1 MMQEVCSD
9 ADVYFFLCSASSLPR
24 TVSFPIPLVNRQS
37 HGPPQ
42 SAVCFPFLS
51 NSSLAIPRTV
61 LSLTLLISVTGPHF
75 THPPEPSFAR
85 VRPQPEMPQL
95 RNQTSWHS
103 TFRSMLKTEMYKEL
117 DTKERQWMSLH
128 SIKWISCPEKQLR
141 TVTFSGMEHTRAVR
155 CCFFEGIWQFH
166 LKSKI

>member
-24 TVSFPIPLVNRQS
+24 TVSFPIPLVNCQS
-37 HGPPQ
+37 HGPPR

-51 NSSLAIPRTV
+51 NSSLATSRT
-61 LSLTLLISVTGPHF
+61 LSSLTLLISVTRPHF
-75 THPPEPSFAR
+75 THPPEPSFSR

-103 TFRSMLKTEMYKEL
+103 TLSSMLKTEMYKEL
-117 DTKERQWMSLH
+117 DTKERQWVYLH

-141 TVTFSGMEHTRAVR
+141 TIFLEWNIHV
-155 CCFFEGIWQFH
+155 Q
-166 LKSKI
+166 